1 MRFLL
6 AGEKSRRDD
15 PSRQWLHETS
25 RLVNMGGMSTIVP
38 APDAA
43 RRSERSYRA
52 IVDATKA
59 LLDEQG
65 YAATSIDQIARR
77 AGVGKQTI
85 YRWWPNKAAVVLEAH
100 AEQAAERN
108 VTPDTGDLRDD
119 LRAIAAALAHNLGDT
134 AIGRV
139 CVELI
144 GEAQADERF
153 AEAYRDVFVM
163 GRRAAVRT
171 LLERGRERG
180 EVRGDVD
187 LELAMDMFFGP
198 IWYRRLVRHAPLTRE
213 FAHSLADALVDAV
226 GTRPAAAG

>member
-1 MRFLL
+1 MPT
-6 AGEKSRRDD
+6 A
-15 PSRQWLHETS
+15 TA
-25 RLVNMGGMSTIVP
+25 T
-38 APDAA
+38 PDAA

-52 IVDATKA
+52 IIDAAKE

-65 YAATSIDQIARR
+65 FAATSIDQIARR

-100 AEQAAERN
+100 AEQAAERIA
-108 VTPDTGDLRDD
+108 VPDTGSLRGD
-119 LRAIAAALAHNLGDT
+119 LRAIAASFCHNLSDT
-134 AIGRV
+134 QIGRV

-153 AEAYRDVFVM
+153 ADAYRDVFVTA
-163 GRRAAVRT
+163 RRAAVRMM
-171 LLERGRERG
+171 LERGRERG

-198 IWYRRLVRHAPLTRE
+198 IWYRRLVRHAPLTRD
-213 FAHSLADALVDAV
+213 FAYALGDALTDAV
-226 GTRPAAAG
+226 AARPVVGG

>member
-1 MRFLL
+1 M
-6 AGEKSRRDD
+6 
-15 PSRQWLHETS
+15 H
-25 RLVNMGGMSTIVP
+25 GMPTIAP

-43 RRSERSYRA
+43 RRSARCYRA

-108 VTPDTGDLRDD
+108 VLPDTGDLRGD
-119 LRAIAAALAHNLGDT
+119 LRAIAASLSHNLGDT
-134 AIGRV
+134 HIGRV

-144 GEAQADERF
+144 GEAQADEQF
-153 AEAYRDVFVM
+153 AEAYREVFVTA
-163 GRRAAVRT
+163 RRAAVRG

-180 EVRGDVD
+180 EVRADAD

-198 IWYRRLVRHAPLTRE
+198 IWYRRLVRHAPLTRD
-213 FAHSLADALVDAV
+213 FAYALADALADAIAA
-226 GTRPAAAG
+226 RPVTAG

>member
-1 MRFLL
+1 MP
-6 AGEKSRRDD
+6 AAAV
-15 PSRQWLHETS
+15 PS
-25 RLVNMGGMSTIVP
+25 P
-38 APDAA
+38 A

-52 IVDATKA
+52 IIDAAKE

-65 YAATSIDQIARR
+65 FAATSIDQIARR

-100 AEQAAERN
+100 AEQAAER
-108 VTPDTGDLRDD
+108 VPIPDTGDLRGD
-119 LRAIAAALAHNLGDT
+119 LRAAAAAFSRNLSDS

-144 GEAQADERF
+144 GEAQVDERF
-153 AEAYRDVFVM
+153 AAAYREMFVAT
-163 GRRAAVRT
+163 RRAVLRE
-171 LLERGRERG
+171 LLERARERG

-187 LELAMDMFFGP
+187 LELALDLFFGP

-213 FAHSLADALVDAV
+213 FAHAMADAVTDYV
-226 GTRPAAAG
+226 RPAD